1 MRILRY
7 HSTIVCSRHR
17 LINIIYLPYLK
28 SEWKV
33 GLQQQ
38 KTSCT
43 CPLVSPRGLSC
54 PPSLGL
60 SSELRGSDWE
70 EVKEAEIAPPH
81 CQLQLGPDYP
91 RPPNLLNLS
100 PRFVGFAAP
109 PALLCCLH
117 PRLCRIKRVVA
128 EKNENEFHII
138 KAESRPQASSLINVW
153 HCIKADDQDMQ
164 LHPL

>member
-1 MRILRY
+1 MEFNMRY
-7 HSTIVCSRHR
+7 HSTADTCIVCSTHR
-17 LINIIYLPYLK
+17 LLYLPSLN

-54 PPSLGL
+54 LPSLGL

-91 RPPNLLNLS
+91 RPPNLLDLS
-100 PRFVGFAAP
+100 PRFVGFAA
-109 PALLCCLH
+109 LHCCLH